1 MGIATG
7 DLSVMCHE
15 PMTDTDRNSILDA
28 IYVLNDIFD
37 YLVAGTMV
45 FDRYQIKFESGEF
58 SQPGIVAV
66 QKMCVSHL
74 ILGLSKLVEFWEYYH
89 HLVPDDLRPEIK
101 ATVSKLQ
108 SRDLRHFRNTVVA
121 HIWDKKLKRTRTQL
135 EIIEQLNRISDNK
148 PKAFLSWLNNL
159 NGNVYPI
166 DLVSIVE
173 TLRDRLREEHS
184 VSAEEVFN
192 R

>member
-1 MGIATG
+1 
-7 DLSVMCHE
+7 MCHE
-15 PMTDTDRNSILDA
+15 KMTDTDRTSILDA

-45 FDRYQIKFESGEF
+45 FDRYQKQYESGEF

-89 HLVPDDLRPEIK
+89 SVVPDDLRSEFK
-101 ATVSKLQ
+101 ATVSRLQ
-108 SRDLRHFRNTVVA
+108 SQDLKHFRNTVVA
-121 HIWDKKLKRTRTQL
+121 HIWDKKLGRTRTQL
-135 EIIEQLNRISDNK
+135 EAFEQLKRISGDS
-148 PKAFLSWLNNL
+148 PKAFLRWLNDPS
-159 NGNVYPI
+159 GNIYP
-166 DLVSIVE
+166 DNLVSIVI
-173 TLRDRLREEHS
+173 TLRDRLCDDHN
-184 VSAEEVFN
+184 VSSEEVFN

>member
-1 MGIATG
+1 MI
-7 DLSVMCHE
+7 DI
-15 PMTDTDRNSILDA
+15 DKNSIRDV

-37 YLVAGTMV
+37 CLVAGTMV
-45 FDRYQIKFESGEF
+45 FDRYQNMYESGEF
-58 SQPGIVAV
+58 SQPGIIAV

-74 ILGLSKLVEFWEYYH
+74 TLGLSKLVEFWEYYH
-89 HLVPDDLRPEIK
+89 YFVPDDLRPEVK

-108 SRDLRHFRNTVVA
+108 SRDLKHFRNTVVA
-121 HIWDKKLKRTRTQL
+121 HVWDKKLGRTRTQL
-135 EIIEQLNRISDNK
+135 EVIEQLNRISDNN
-148 PKAFLSWLNNL
+148 PKAFLSWLNNPS
-159 NGNVYPI
+159 GNVYPKN
-166 DLVSIVE
+166 LVSIVE

>member
-1 MGIATG
+1 
-7 DLSVMCHE
+7 
-15 PMTDTDRNSILDA
+15 MTDTDRNSILDA

-45 FDRYQIKFESGEF
+45 FDRYQMKYESGEF

-89 HLVPDDLRPEIK
+89 HLVPDELRPEVK
-101 ATVSKLQ
+101 ATVSKLR
-108 SRDLRHFRNTVVA
+108 SRDLKHFRNTVVA
-121 HIWDKKLKRTRTQL
+121 HIWDKKLKRTRSQF
-135 EIIEQLNRISDNK
+135 EAIDQLNRISDDN
-148 PKAFLSWLNNL
+148 PKAFLSWLNNPS
-159 NGNVYPI
+159 GNVYPKN
-166 DLVSIVE
+166 LVSIVE
-173 TLRDRLREEHS
+173 TLRDRLREEHNI
-184 VSAEEVFN
+184 SAEEVFN

>member
-1 MGIATG
+1 
-7 DLSVMCHE
+7 MCYE
-15 PMTDTDRNSILDA
+15 AMTDTDRNSILDA

-37 YLVAGTMV
+37 YLIAGTMV
-45 FDRYQIKFESGEF
+45 FDRYQIEFESGEL
-58 SQPGIVAV
+58 SQPTIVGV

-89 HLVPDDLRPEIK
+89 HLVPEDLRPEIK

-121 HIWDKKLKRTRTQL
+121 HIWDRKLKRARTQL
-135 EIIEQLNRISDNK
+135 EAIEQLNRISDNN
-148 PKAFLSWLNNL
+148 PKAFLSWLNNP
-159 NGNVYPI
+159 NGNAHPNN
-166 DLVSIVE
+166 LVSTVE
-173 TLRDRLREEHS
+173 TLRDRLRKEHS
-184 VSAEEVFN
+184 VTAEEVFN